1 MAGQPTL
8 TWGVKQSFRSY
19 VQGSGGTIQ
28 PGPGVSLAPDGAF
41 VFAAAPGASLS
52 LDADGR
58 LQGQGAFLGEIQFE
72 AHGGMLS
79 VRIAEPAIEVT
90 GAGCTL
96 TVDDRGRRTSLAV
109 LDLAAAAREGDD
121 LVIPAKMSM
130 EGWQV
135 LGDHYPM
142 NTPIDPVRLALG

>member
-1 MAGQPTL
+1 MVRTL
-8 TWGVKQSFRSY
+8 TWGVKQSFRNY

-28 PGPGVSLAPDGAF
+28 PGPGVSLDADGAF
-41 VFAAAPGASLS
+41 VFAAASGSSLG
-52 LDADGR
+52 LDAQGR
-58 LQGQGAFLGEIQFE
+58 LQGQGGFQGEVQVD

-79 VRIAEPAIEVT
+79 VRIADPAIEVT
-90 GAGCTL
+90 ETGGVL

-142 NTPIDPVRLALG
+142 NTPIDPVRLTLG